1 MNFEITSNFK
11 PTGDQPEAINSLVES
26 LSENKK
32 FVTLEGVTGSGKTFT
47 IANTINKYK
56 KPALVLCHN
65 KTLAAQLYSELK
77 DFFPNNAVEYFISYY
92 DYYQP
97 EAYIPQTDTF
107 IEKDASINS
116 EIERLRLAATDALL
130 NREDVIIV
138 CSVSC
143 IYGLGS
149 PEDYKEMVVTAKVG
163 EIIDRNRLIE
173 KLIDIQ
179 YERND
184 FETKTGN
191 FRVRGDTIDI
201 FPSYSNSYAIRVE
214 FFDNEIESIKRINPL
229 TNSKIS
235 DLNHIM
241 ISPAK
246 HFVMPEKKIEDAIK
260 KIEKEKIEQ
269 IHKFEKENKLLEAQR
284 IKMRTEYDL
293 EMFKELGYCN
303 GIENYSRHLSGR
315 RAGER
320 PDCLLDYFPNE
331 FITIIDES
339 HVTLPQIR
347 GMHNGDRARKTTLVE
362 NGFRLPSAIDNR
374 PLNFDE
380 FIDITNQIVFVSA
393 TPGVYEIEKSEKI
406 IPQIIRPTGII
417 DPPIEIRPLEN
428 QIDDL
433 IDEIQIRSKKNQ
445 RTLVT
450 TLTKKTAE
458 DLTDYLNKI
467 NLKVQYIHSDIDAIE
482 RVEILRELRLGDVDC
497 VVGINLL
504 REGLDLPEVTLV
516 AILDADKE
524 GFLRSESALIQT
536 SGRAARHTE
545 GKVIMYADTIT
556 RSIQNTLNKC
566 NKRREI
572 QKKYNKENNINPQ
585 AINKSIQESLKEI
598 YGKTNDVLKQVTDSS
613 GDNFDINE
621 AILNLE
627 KEMLEAAE
635 KLEFERA
642 AFLRDKIKKIKEKY
656 D

>member
-11 PTGDQPEAINSLVES
+11 PTGDQPEAINSLLNS
-26 LSENKK
+26 LNENKK

-47 IANTINKYK
+47 IANTIYKYK

-149 PEDYKEMVVTAKVG
+149 PEDYKEMVVTTKVG
-163 EIIDRNRLIE
+163 EIIDRNQLIE

-184 FETKTGN
+184 FEAKTGN

-201 FPSYSNSYAIRVE
+201 FPSYSNSYGIRIE
-214 FFDNEIESIKRINPL
+214 FFDDEIESIKRINPI

-260 KIEKEKIEQ
+260 KIEQEKIEQ

-380 FIDITNQIVFVSA
+380 FIDITNQIIFVSA
-393 TPGVYEIEKSEKI
+393 TPGVYEIENSEKI

-482 RVEILRELRLGDVDC
+482 RVEILRELRLGNVDC

-556 RSIQNTLNKC
+556 KSIKNTLNKC
-566 NKRREI
+566 NKRREV
-572 QKKYNKENNINPQ
+572 QQKYNKTNNINPK
-585 AINKSIQESLKEI
+585 AINKSVQESLKEI
-598 YGKTNDVLKQVTDSS
+598 YGKTNDVLKQITESS
-613 GDNFDINE
+613 GDDFDINE

>member
-11 PTGDQPEAINSLVES
+11 PTGDQPEAINSLLNS
-26 LSENKK
+26 LNENKK

-149 PEDYKEMVVTAKVG
+149 PEDYKEMVVTTKVG
-163 EIIDRNRLIE
+163 EIIDRNKLIE

-201 FPSYSNSYAIRVE
+201 FPSYSNSYAIRIE

-246 HFVMPEKKIEDAIK
+246 HFVMPEKKIEDAIQ

-556 RSIQNTLNKC
+556 RSIQNTLDKC

-572 QKKYNKENNINPQ
+572 QKKYNKENNINPK

>member
-11 PTGDQPEAINSLVES
+11 PTGDQPEAINSLLNS
-26 LSENKK
+26 LNENKK

-149 PEDYKEMVVTAKVG
+149 PEDYKEMVVTTKVG
-163 EIIDRNRLIE
+163 EIIDRNQLIE

-184 FETKTGN
+184 FEAKTGN

-201 FPSYSNSYAIRVE
+201 FPSYSNSYGIRIE
-214 FFDNEIESIKRINPL
+214 FFDDEIESIKRINPI

-260 KIEKEKIEQ
+260 KIEQEKIEQ

-315 RAGER
+315 KAGER

-380 FIDITNQIVFVSA
+380 FIDITNQIIFVSA

-406 IPQIIRPTGII
+406 IPQILRPTGII

-482 RVEILRELRLGDVDC
+482 RVEILRELRLGNVDC
-497 VVGINLL
+497 VIGINLL

-556 RSIQNTLNKC
+556 KSIKNTLDKC

-572 QKKYNKENNINPQ
+572 QQKYNKKNNINPK
-585 AINKSIQESLKEI
+585 AINKSVQESLKEI
-598 YGKTNDVLKQVTDSS
+598 YGKTNDVLKQITESS
-613 GDNFDINE
+613 GDDFDINE

>member
-149 PEDYKEMVVTAKVG
+149 PEDYKKMVVTAKVG
-163 EIIDRNRLIE
+163 EIIDRNKLIE

-246 HFVMPEKKIEDAIK
+246 HFVMPEKKIEDAIQ

-380 FIDITNQIVFVSA
+380 FIDITNQVVFVSA

-536 SGRAARHTE
+536 AGRAARHTE

>member
-11 PTGDQPEAINSLVES
+11 PTGDQPEAINSLLNS
-26 LSENKK
+26 LNENKK

-149 PEDYKEMVVTAKVG
+149 PEDYKKMVVTAKVG
-163 EIIDRNRLIE
+163 EIIDRNKLIE

-246 HFVMPEKKIEDAIK
+246 HFVMPEKKIEDAIQ

-380 FIDITNQIVFVSA
+380 FIDITNQVVFVSA

-536 SGRAARHTE
+536 AGRAARHTE

>member
-149 PEDYKEMVVTAKVG
+149 PEDYKKMVVTAKVG
-163 EIIDRNRLIE
+163 EIIDRNKLIE

-246 HFVMPEKKIEDAIK
+246 HFVMPEKKIEDAIQ

-380 FIDITNQIVFVSA
+380 FIDITNQIIFVSA

-545 GKVIMYADTIT
+545 GKVIMYADIIT
-556 RSIQNTLNKC
+556 KSIKNTLNKC

-572 QKKYNKENNINPQ
+572 QQKYNKKNNINPK
-585 AINKSIQESLKEI
+585 AINKSVQESLKEI
-598 YGKTNDVLKQVTDSS
+598 YGKTNDVLKQITESS
-613 GDNFDINE
+613 GDDFDINE

>member
-11 PTGDQPEAINSLVES
+11 PTGDQPEAINSLLNS
-26 LSENKK
+26 LNENKK

-116 EIERLRLAATDALL
+116 EIERLRLAATDSLL

-149 PEDYKEMVVTAKVG
+149 PEDYKEMVVTTKVG
-163 EIIDRNRLIE
+163 EIIDRNKLIE

-201 FPSYSNSYAIRVE
+201 FPSYSNSYAIRIE

-246 HFVMPEKKIEDAIK
+246 HFVMPEKKIEDAIQ
-260 KIEKEKIEQ
+260 KIEQEKIEQ

-556 RSIQNTLNKC
+556 RSIQNTLDKC

-572 QKKYNKENNINPQ
+572 QKKYNKENNINPK

-598 YGKTNDVLKQVTDSS
+598 YGKTNEVLKQVTDSS

>member
-1 MNFEITSNFK
+1 MIEIK
-11 PTGDQPEAINSLVES
+11 
-26 LSENKK
+26 
-32 FVTLEGVTGSGKTFT
+32 
-47 IANTINKYK
+47 
-56 KPALVLCHN
+56 
-65 KTLAAQLYSELK
+65 
-77 DFFPNNAVEYFISYY
+77 
-92 DYYQP
+92 
-97 EAYIPQTDTF
+97 
-107 IEKDASINS
+107 
-116 EIERLRLAATDALL
+116 
-130 NREDVIIV
+130 
-138 CSVSC
+138 
-143 IYGLGS
+143 
-149 PEDYKEMVVTAKVG
+149 
-163 EIIDRNRLIE
+163 LIE

-246 HFVMPEKKIEDAIK
+246 HFVMPEKKIENAIK

-293 EMFKELGYCN
+293 EMFKELG
-303 GIENYSRHLSGR
+303 IVTELKNYSRHLSGR
-315 RAGER
+315 TAGER

-380 FIDITNQIVFVSA
+380 FIDITNQVVFVSA

>member
-11 PTGDQPEAINSLVES
+11 PTGDQPEAINSLLNS
-26 LSENKK
+26 LNENKK

-149 PEDYKEMVVTAKVG
+149 PEDYKEMVVTTKVG
-163 EIIDRNRLIE
+163 EIINRNQLIE
-173 KLIDIQ
+173 KLINIQ

-184 FETKTGN
+184 FEAKTGN

-201 FPSYSNSYAIRVE
+201 FPSYSNSYGIRIE
-214 FFDNEIESIKRINPL
+214 FFDNEIESIKRINPI

-260 KIEKEKIEQ
+260 KIEQEKIEQ

-315 RAGER
+315 KAGER

-380 FIDITNQIVFVSA
+380 FIDITNQIIFVSA

-482 RVEILRELRLGDVDC
+482 RVEILRELRLGNVDC

-545 GKVIMYADTIT
+545 GKVIMYADIIT
-556 RSIQNTLNKC
+556 KSIKNTLNKC

-572 QKKYNKENNINPQ
+572 QQKYNKKNNINPK
-585 AINKSIQESLKEI
+585 AINKSVQESLKEI
-598 YGKTNDVLKQVTDSS
+598 YGKTNDVLKQITESS
-613 GDNFDINE
+613 GDDFDINE

>member
-11 PTGDQPEAINSLVES
+11 PTGDQPEAINSLLNS
-26 LSENKK
+26 LNENKK

-149 PEDYKEMVVTAKVG
+149 PEDYKEMVVTTKVG
-163 EIIDRNRLIE
+163 EIIDRNQLIE

-184 FETKTGN
+184 FEAKTGN

-201 FPSYSNSYAIRVE
+201 FPSYSNSYGIRIE
-214 FFDNEIESIKRINPL
+214 FFDDEIESIKRINPI

-260 KIEKEKIEQ
+260 KIEQEKIEQ

-315 RAGER
+315 KAGER

-380 FIDITNQIVFVSA
+380 FIDITNQIIFVSA

-406 IPQIIRPTGII
+406 IPQILRPTGII
-417 DPPIEIRPLEN
+417 EPPIEIRPLEN

-482 RVEILRELRLGDVDC
+482 RVEILRELRLGNVDC
-497 VVGINLL
+497 VIGINLL

-556 RSIQNTLNKC
+556 KSIKNTLDKC

-572 QKKYNKENNINPQ
+572 QQKYNKKNNINPK
-585 AINKSIQESLKEI
+585 AINKSVQESLKEI
-598 YGKTNDVLKQVTDSS
+598 YGKTNDVLKQITESS
-613 GDNFDINE
+613 GDDFDINE

>member
-11 PTGDQPEAINSLVES
+11 PTGDQPEAINSLLNS
-26 LSENKK
+26 LNENKK

-149 PEDYKEMVVTAKVG
+149 PEDYKEMVVTTKVG
-163 EIIDRNRLIE
+163 EIINRNQLIE
-173 KLIDIQ
+173 KLINIQ

-184 FETKTGN
+184 FEAKTGN

-201 FPSYSNSYAIRVE
+201 FPSYSNSYGIRIE
-214 FFDNEIESIKRINPL
+214 FFDDEIESIKRINPI

-260 KIEKEKIEQ
+260 KIEQEKIEQ

-315 RAGER
+315 KAGER

-380 FIDITNQIVFVSA
+380 FIDITNQIIFVSA

-482 RVEILRELRLGDVDC
+482 RVEILRELRLGNVDC

-545 GKVIMYADTIT
+545 GKVIMYADIIT
-556 RSIQNTLNKC
+556 KSIKNTLNKC

-572 QKKYNKENNINPQ
+572 QQKYNKKNNINPK
-585 AINKSIQESLKEI
+585 AINKSVQESLKEI
-598 YGKTNDVLKQVTDSS
+598 YGKTNDVLKQITESS
-613 GDNFDINE
+613 GDDFDINE

>member
-11 PTGDQPEAINSLVES
+11 PTGDQPEAINSLLNS
-26 LSENKK
+26 LNENKK

-163 EIIDRNRLIE
+163 EIIDRNQLIE

-184 FETKTGN
+184 FEAKTGN

-201 FPSYSNSYAIRVE
+201 FPSYSNSYGIRIE
-214 FFDNEIESIKRINPL
+214 FFDDEIESIKRINPI

-260 KIEKEKIEQ
+260 KIEQEKIKQ

-315 RAGER
+315 KAGER

-380 FIDITNQIVFVSA
+380 FIDITNQIIFVSA
-393 TPGVYEIEKSEKI
+393 TPGVYEIEKSDKI

-482 RVEILRELRLGDVDC
+482 RVEILRELRLGNVDC
-497 VVGINLL
+497 VIGINLL

-556 RSIQNTLNKC
+556 KSIKNTLDKC

-572 QKKYNKENNINPQ
+572 QQKYNKKNNINPK
-585 AINKSIQESLKEI
+585 AINKSVQESLKEI
-598 YGKTNDVLKQVTDSS
+598 YGKTNDVLKQITESS
-613 GDNFDINE
+613 GDDFDINE
-621 AILNLE
+621 GILNLE

>member
-11 PTGDQPEAINSLVES
+11 PTGDQPEAINSLLNS
-26 LSENKK
+26 LNENKK

-130 NREDVIIV
+130 NREYVIIV

-149 PEDYKEMVVTAKVG
+149 PEDYKEMVVTTKVG
-163 EIIDRNRLIE
+163 EIIDRNQLIE

-184 FETKTGN
+184 FEAKTGN

-201 FPSYSNSYAIRVE
+201 FPSYSNSYGIRIE
-214 FFDNEIESIKRINPL
+214 FFDDEIESIKRINPI

-260 KIEKEKIEQ
+260 KIEQEKIEQ

-315 RAGER
+315 KAGER

-380 FIDITNQIVFVSA
+380 FIDITNQIIFVSA

-406 IPQIIRPTGII
+406 IPQILRPTGII
-417 DPPIEIRPLEN
+417 EPPIEIRPLEN

-482 RVEILRELRLGDVDC
+482 RVEILRELRLGNVDC
-497 VVGINLL
+497 VIGINLL

-556 RSIQNTLNKC
+556 KSIKNTLDKC

-572 QKKYNKENNINPQ
+572 QQKYNKKNNINPK
-585 AINKSIQESLKEI
+585 AINKSVQESLKEI
-598 YGKTNDVLKQVTDSS
+598 YGKTNDVLKQITESS
-613 GDNFDINE
+613 GDDFDINE

>member
-11 PTGDQPEAINSLVES
+11 PTGDQPEAINSLLNS
-26 LSENKK
+26 LNENKK

-149 PEDYKEMVVTAKVG
+149 PEDYKKMVVTAKVG
-163 EIIDRNRLIE
+163 EIIDRNKLIE

-201 FPSYSNSYAIRVE
+201 FPSYSNSYGIRVE

-260 KIEKEKIEQ
+260 KIEQEKIEQ

-380 FIDITNQIVFVSA
+380 FIDITNQIIFVSA

-482 RVEILRELRLGDVDC
+482 RVEILRELRLGNVDC

-545 GKVIMYADTIT
+545 GKVIMYADIIT
-556 RSIQNTLNKC
+556 KSIQNTLINVIKEERYKK
-566 NKRREI
+566 NITRKITLI
-572 QKKYNKENNINPQ
+572 QKLLIN
-585 AINKSIQESLKEI
+585 L
-598 YGKTNDVLKQVTDSS
+598 
-613 GDNFDINE
+613 F
-621 AILNLE
+621 
-627 KEMLEAAE
+627 
-635 KLEFERA
+635 
-642 AFLRDKIKKIKEKY
+642 KKV
-656 D
+656 

>member
-11 PTGDQPEAINSLVES
+11 PTGDQPEAINSLLNS
-26 LSENKK
+26 LNENKK

-116 EIERLRLAATDALL
+116 EIERLRLAATDSLL

-149 PEDYKEMVVTAKVG
+149 PEDYKEMVVTTKVG
-163 EIIDRNRLIE
+163 EIIDRNKLIE

-201 FPSYSNSYAIRVE
+201 FPSYSNSYAIRIE

-246 HFVMPEKKIEDAIK
+246 HFVMPEKKIEDAIQ

-315 RAGER
+315 KAGER

-556 RSIQNTLNKC
+556 RSIQNTLDKC

-572 QKKYNKENNINPQ
+572 QKKYNKENNINPK

>member
-11 PTGDQPEAINSLVES
+11 PTGDQPEAINSLLNS
-26 LSENKK
+26 LNENKK

-149 PEDYKEMVVTAKVG
+149 PEDYKEMVVTTKVG
-163 EIIDRNRLIE
+163 EIIDRNKLIE

-201 FPSYSNSYAIRVE
+201 FPSYSNSYAIRIE
-214 FFDNEIESIKRINPL
+214 FFDNEIESIKRINPI

-246 HFVMPEKKIEDAIK
+246 HFVMPEKKIEDAIQ

-380 FIDITNQIVFVSA
+380 FIDITNQVVFVSA

-556 RSIQNTLNKC
+556 RSIQNTLDKC

-572 QKKYNKENNINPQ
+572 QKKYNKENNINPK

>member
-1 MNFEITSNFK
+1 MNFEIKSNFK
-11 PTGDQPEAINSLVES
+11 PTGDQPEAINALLNSL
-26 LSENKK
+26 NNNDK

-47 IANTINKYK
+47 IANTIEKFK

-77 DFFPNNAVEYFISYY
+77 EFFPNNAVEYFISYY

-130 NREDVIIV
+130 NRDDVIII

-149 PEDYKEMVVTAKVG
+149 PEDYKEMVITAKVG
-163 EIIDRNRLIE
+163 DTIDRNNLIE

-184 FETKTGN
+184 FEVKTGN

-201 FPSYSNSYAIRVE
+201 FPSYSNSYGIRIE
-214 FFDNEIESIKRINPL
+214 FFGNEVDSIKRINPV

-235 DLNHIM
+235 DLKHIM

-246 HFVMPEKKIEDAIK
+246 HFVMPEKKIGKALE
-260 KIEKEKIEQ
+260 KIEQEKIEQ

-284 IKMRTEYDL
+284 IKMRTDYDL

-315 RAGER
+315 NKGER

-374 PLNFDE
+374 PLNFEE
-380 FIDITNQIVFVSA
+380 FINITNQIIFVSA
-393 TPGVYEIEKSEKI
+393 TPGIYEIDNSSKI

-433 IDEIQIRSKKNQ
+433 INEIRIRSEKKQ

-458 DLTDYLNKI
+458 DLTEYLNKI

-482 RVEILRELRLGDVDC
+482 RVEILRELRLGSVDC

-536 SGRAARHTE
+536 SGRAARHID
-545 GKVIMYADTIT
+545 GRVIMYADKLTKSIT
-556 RSIQNTLNKC
+556 NTLDKC
-566 NKRREI
+566 SKRREV
-572 QKKYNKENNINPQ
+572 QKKYNTLNNISPK
-585 AINKSIQESLKEI
+585 AINKSIQESLKNI
-598 YGKTNDVLKQVTDSS
+598 YGKSNDVLKQVTESS
-613 GDNFDINE
+613 GVNFDINE
-621 AILNLE
+621 AILSLE

-642 AFLRDKIKKIKEKY
+642 AFLRDKVKKIKEKY

>member
-11 PTGDQPEAINSLVES
+11 PTGDQPEAINSLLNS
-26 LSENKK
+26 LNENKK

-116 EIERLRLAATDALL
+116 EIERLRLAATDSLL

-149 PEDYKEMVVTAKVG
+149 PEDYKEMVVTTKVG
-163 EIIDRNRLIE
+163 EIIDRNKLIE

-201 FPSYSNSYAIRVE
+201 FPSYSNSYAIRIE

-246 HFVMPEKKIEDAIK
+246 HFVMPEKKIEDAIQ

-556 RSIQNTLNKC
+556 RSIQNTLDKC

-572 QKKYNKENNINPQ
+572 QKKYNKENNINPK

>member
-11 PTGDQPEAINSLVES
+11 PTGDQPEAINSLLNS
-26 LSENKK
+26 LNENKK

-149 PEDYKEMVVTAKVG
+149 PEDYKEMVVTTKVG
-163 EIIDRNRLIE
+163 EIINRNQLIE

-184 FETKTGN
+184 FEAKTGN

-201 FPSYSNSYAIRVE
+201 FPSYSNSYAIRIE
-214 FFDNEIESIKRINPL
+214 FFDNEIESIKRINPI

-246 HFVMPEKKIEDAIK
+246 HFVMPEKKIEDAIQ
-260 KIEKEKIEQ
+260 KIEQEKIEQ

-380 FIDITNQIVFVSA
+380 FIDITNQIIFVSA

-482 RVEILRELRLGDVDC
+482 RVEILRELRLGNVDC

-545 GKVIMYADTIT
+545 GKVIMYADIIT
-556 RSIQNTLNKC
+556 KSIKNTLNKC
-566 NKRREI
+566 TKKEI
-572 QKKYNKENNINPQ
+572 QQKYNKKNNINPK
-585 AINKSIQESLKEI
+585 AINKSVQESLKEI
-598 YGKTNDVLKQVTDSS
+598 YGKTNDVLKQITESS
-613 GDNFDINE
+613 GDDFDINE

>member
-11 PTGDQPEAINSLVES
+11 PTGDQPEAINSLLNS
-26 LSENKK
+26 LNENKK

-116 EIERLRLAATDALL
+116 EIERLRLAATDSLL

-149 PEDYKEMVVTAKVG
+149 PEDYKEMVVTTKVG
-163 EIIDRNRLIE
+163 EIIDRNKLIE

-246 HFVMPEKKIEDAIK
+246 HFVMPEKKIEDAIQ

-556 RSIQNTLNKC
+556 RSIQNTLDKC

-572 QKKYNKENNINPQ
+572 QKKYNKENNINPK

>member
-11 PTGDQPEAINSLVES
+11 PTGDQPEAINSLLNS
-26 LSENKK
+26 LNENKK

-149 PEDYKEMVVTAKVG
+149 PEDYKEMVVTTKVG
-163 EIIDRNRLIE
+163 EIIDRNQLIE

-184 FETKTGN
+184 FEAKTGN

-201 FPSYSNSYAIRVE
+201 FPSYSNSYGIRIE
-214 FFDNEIESIKRINPL
+214 FFDDEIESIKRINPI

-260 KIEKEKIEQ
+260 KIEQEKIEQ

-315 RAGER
+315 KAGER

-380 FIDITNQIVFVSA
+380 FIDITNQIIFVSA

-406 IPQIIRPTGII
+406 IPQILRPTGII

-450 TLTKKTAE
+450 TLT
-458 DLTDYLNKI
+458 LN
-467 NLKVQYIHSDIDAIE
+467 
-482 RVEILRELRLGDVDC
+482 
-497 VVGINLL
+497 
-504 REGLDLPEVTLV
+504 
-516 AILDADKE
+516 
-524 GFLRSESALIQT
+524 
-536 SGRAARHTE
+536 
-545 GKVIMYADTIT
+545 
-556 RSIQNTLNKC
+556 
-566 NKRREI
+566 
-572 QKKYNKENNINPQ
+572 
-585 AINKSIQESLKEI
+585 
-598 YGKTNDVLKQVTDSS
+598 
-613 GDNFDINE
+613 
-621 AILNLE
+621 
-627 KEMLEAAE
+627 
-635 KLEFERA
+635 
-642 AFLRDKIKKIKEKY
+642 
-656 D
+656 